1 MTLRSTFSKLS
12 IVNKNGDKN
21 MNKFIVNRYNNSKL
35 ESSIEYNSYDDA
47 IDSIEDKY
55 LNYGTTKC
63 NAELIGPEGECED
76 I

>member
-1 MTLRSTFSKLS
+1 MFTVLRYF
-12 IVNKNGDKN
+12 NG
-21 MNKFIVNRYNNSKL
+21 KL
-35 ESSIEYNSYDDA
+35 ESSTKYNDYDSA

-63 NAELIGPEGECED
+63 NAELIDPEGECED

>member
-1 MTLRSTFSKLS
+1 
-12 IVNKNGDKN
+12 